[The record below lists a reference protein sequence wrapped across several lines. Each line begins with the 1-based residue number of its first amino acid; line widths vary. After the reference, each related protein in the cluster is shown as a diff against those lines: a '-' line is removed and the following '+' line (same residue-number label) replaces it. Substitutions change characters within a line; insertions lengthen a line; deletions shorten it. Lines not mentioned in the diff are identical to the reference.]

1 MPSLNIDFKDERGG
15 VTLVVAALVT
25 GLLLVGSIAL
35 VVDSGVVYLER
46 RTVANAAQS
55 STLALAKECIERPTT
70 CFNSPVTQQLANANS
85 PDGLTSITEICID
98 GLTVAKMACRSL
110 TPKSVDCSPV
120 PSTVKK
126 YVRVRTESLSNEVGV
141 GIRTFFS
148 KNDSERLQACAQAR
162 WGNAGSALT
171 YTPFA
176 VSICEWA
183 KQQSLP
189 RTLKEYNTND
199 GVSTCTYSFVDMSGR
214 TFTRS
219 GIDGWAALD
228 LKSES
233 LPLSARASTECP
245 NPAIDEPAYLR
256 IGYELSQITRSQSS
270 ENYCGD
276 TNLASKMSNW
286 INRDLYIPLVSTRKI
301 SGASTVHRIEAFAAY
316 RLLGYAL
323 LKGNGSASDIG
334 GTVPRGN
341 WCPKNTSCIYGEF
354 ISTTSPDSE
363 ISDDSSTPQIGLQ
376 ALELF

>member
-1 MPSLNIDFKDERGG
+1 MNIALKDERGG
-15 VTLVVAALVT
+15 VTVVVAALVA

-55 STLALAKECIERPTT
+55 STLALAKECIESPTT
-70 CFNSPVTQQLANANS
+70 CFNSPLTQQFANANS

-98 GLTVAKMACRSL
+98 GFTVAKMAC
-110 TPKSVDCSPV
+110 KSVSGTSIDCSPV

-126 YVRVRTESLSNEVGV
+126 YVRVRTESLSSEVGV

-148 KNDSERLQACAQAR
+148 TNDSERLQACAQAR
-162 WGNAGSALT
+162 WGNAGSAMT

-189 RTLKEYNTND
+189 RTLKEYKTND

-228 LKSES
+228 LGSES
-233 LPLSARASTECP
+233 IPLSARAIAECP
-245 NPAIDEPAYLR
+245 NPATDEPAYLR

-270 ENYCGD
+270 TNYCGD

-286 INRDLYIPLVSTRKI
+286 IDRELYIPLVSTRKI
-301 SGASTVHRIEAFAAY
+301 SGASTVHRIEAFATY

-334 GTVPRGN
+334 GTVPKGN

-354 ISTTSPDSE
+354 VSTTSPDSE
-363 ISDDSSTPQIGLQ
+363 ISDDPSAPQIGLQ